1 MSAQRLLRKIH
12 YWLSPALLISLFVI
26 AVTGSLLAL
35 KKDVDFLQP
44 PTRDGIA
51 PGLPDR
57 SLASLV
63 TSVNALPAHAG
74 VTWKDID
81 RIDVRPKDGIAKVI
95 LKSRHEVQVDLTSGA
110 AVDTGYRTSDLLETI
125 HDFSFMG
132 DWAKYVLSFGSG
144 IALIFMGATGV
155 YLFALPMLVRRRK
168 RIDKERRRPSA

>member
-1 MSAQRLLRKIH
+1 MSAPRLLRKIH

-26 AVTGSLLAL
+26 AITGSLLAL
-35 KKDVDFLQP
+35 KKDLDVLQP
-44 PTRDGIA
+44 ATRDGIA

-57 SLASLV
+57 SLASLIA
-63 TSVNALPAHAG
+63 SVNALPPHTG
-74 VTWKDID
+74 VTWKDVD

-95 LKSRHEVQVDLTSGA
+95 LRSRHEVQVDLTSGE

-132 DWAKYVLSFGSG
+132 DWAKYVFSFGSG

-168 RIDKERRRPSA
+168 RIDKARRQER